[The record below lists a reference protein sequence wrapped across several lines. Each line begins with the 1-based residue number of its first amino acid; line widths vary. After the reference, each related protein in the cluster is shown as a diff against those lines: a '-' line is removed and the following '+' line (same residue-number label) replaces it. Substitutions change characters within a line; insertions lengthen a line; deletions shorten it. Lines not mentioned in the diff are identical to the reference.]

1 MPNDGHE
8 GIRGGKSPFGFFL
21 SAAFLIQPFTDRIK
35 GYNGYAIAEK
45 AMIKALKKPKFISAV
60 KEGKTKMAEKK
71 KTQNE
76 IVPAKENEEIVL
88 ALPEK
93 ERAAE
98 NAVLME
104 DIRLEEP
111 AEQITRVNE
120 IPELRGENRKVFRL
134 SNGDEQAVFYCEPM
148 HVFDESTDSFAE
160 VDNALAEEADKR
172 HYRSGRNRFVARFS
186 REEENDELFSVEK
199 GMCRVSVSAKKTAAG
214 AGIARRRRFA
224 GRTRPMCWCMK
235 ALSPARIWNIM

>member
-1 MPNDGHE
+1 M
-8 GIRGGKSPFGFFL
+8 
-21 SAAFLIQPFTDRIK
+21 
-35 GYNGYAIAEK
+35 
-45 AMIKALKKPKFISAV
+45 
-60 KEGKTKMAEKK
+60 
-71 KTQNE
+71 
-76 IVPAKENEEIVL
+76 
-88 ALPEK
+88 
-93 ERAAE
+93 
-98 NAVLME
+98 
-104 DIRLEEP
+104 EEP

-172 HYRSGRNRFVARFS
+172 IHRSRRNRFVARFS
-186 REEENDELFSVEK
+186 REEENDERFSVEK

>member
-1 MPNDGHE
+1 
-8 GIRGGKSPFGFFL
+8 
-21 SAAFLIQPFTDRIK
+21 
-35 GYNGYAIAEK
+35 
-45 AMIKALKKPKFISAV
+45 
-60 KEGKTKMAEKK
+60 MAEKK

-134 SNGDEQAVFYCEPM
+134 SNGDEQAVFY
-148 HVFDESTDSFAE
+148 
-160 VDNALAEEADKR
+160 L
-172 HYRSGRNRFVARFS
+172 
-186 REEENDELFSVEK
+186 
-199 GMCRVSVSAKKTAAG
+199 
-214 AGIARRRRFA
+214 
-224 GRTRPMCWCMK
+224 
-235 ALSPARIWNIM
+235 